1 MQVVFFA
8 AYVLAFQLK
17 EQHIEDSPYC
27 HLSQSAS
34 HTFKVLKVKMEQSV
48 NEHQLEKKTEYT
60 FPESEE
66 SSLKLQRIEGKVSVK
81 SPFAAQ

>member
-1 MQVVFFA
+1 
-8 AYVLAFQLK
+8 
-17 EQHIEDSPYC
+17 
-27 HLSQSAS
+27 
-34 HTFKVLKVKMEQSV
+34 MEQSV